1 MESSLW
7 FLDEVEL
14 PKNIDTLLLLSY
26 YHFACDFDFTA

>member
-14 PKNIDTLLLLSY
+14 PKNIDTLLLLY